1 MKNDKRI
8 ILLDLNYTLVS
19 NQAETRLFRPFSARM
34 EVEEYRAELVDQIKN
49 DYVII
54 ITARPE
60 SQKKET
66 LLNLF
71 RKTGWQP
78 QEAYFNDQNADPPAI
93 KESILQ
99 RFVFPKHGEEPGQ
112 YLALE
117 SNPKTRDMYAD
128 HGILAIPY
136 AEFLEENKQA
146 GDSQ

>member
-1 MKNDKRI
+1 MYPKRI

-19 NQAETRLFRPFSARM
+19 NQAETCLLRPFSARM
-34 EVEEYRAELVDQIKN
+34 EAEEYRTELLDQIKN

-78 QEAYFNDQNADPPAI
+78 REAYFNDLNADPPVI

-99 RFVFPKHGEEPGQ
+99 RFVFPKHGEEPTQ
-112 YLALE
+112 YFALE
-117 SNPKTRDMYAD
+117 SNPKTREMYAK
-128 HGILAIPY
+128 HGIRAIPY
-136 AEFLEENKQA
+136 QKME
-146 GDSQ
+146 

>member
-1 MKNDKRI
+1 MYPKRI

-19 NQAETRLFRPFSARM
+19 NQAETRLLRPFSARM
-34 EVEEYRAELVDQIKN
+34 EAEEYRTELLEQIKN

-66 LLNLF
+66 MLNLF

-78 QEAYFNDQNADPPAI
+78 QEAYFNDLNVDPPVI

-99 RFVFPKHGEEPGQ
+99 RFVSPKHGEEPDQ

-117 SNPKTRDMYAD
+117 SNLKTRDTVRYMD
-128 HGILAIPY
+128 GI
-136 AEFLEENKQA
+136 
-146 GDSQ
+146 

>member
-1 MKNDKRI
+1 MYPKRI

-19 NQAETRLFRPFSARM
+19 NQAETRMLRPFSARM
-34 EVEEYRAELVDQIKN
+34 EAEEYRTELLDQIKN

-78 QEAYFNDQNADPPAI
+78 REAYFNDLNADPPVI

-99 RFVFPKHGEEPGQ
+99 RFVFPKHGEEPTQ
-112 YLALE
+112 YFALE
-117 SNPKTRDMYAD
+117 SNPKTREMYAK
-128 HGILAIPY
+128 HGIRAIPY
-136 AEFLEENKQA
+136 QKME
-146 GDSQ
+146 

>member
-1 MKNDKRI
+1 MYPKRI

-19 NQAETRLFRPFSARM
+19 NQAETRMLRPFSARM
-34 EVEEYRAELVDQIKN
+34 EAEEYRTELLDQIKN

-78 QEAYFNDQNADPPAI
+78 REAYFNDLNADPPVI

-99 RFVFPKHGEEPGQ
+99 RFVFPKHGEEPTQ
-112 YLALE
+112 YFALE
-117 SNPKTRDMYAD
+117 SNPKTRGMYMD
-128 HGILAIPY
+128 HGILAMPY
-136 AEFLEENKQA
+136 AEFLEGSN
-146 GDSQ
+146 

>member
-1 MKNDKRI
+1 MYPKRI

-19 NQAETRLFRPFSARM
+19 NQAETRLLRPFSARM
-34 EVEEYRAELVDQIKN
+34 EAEEYRTELLDQIKN

-78 QEAYFNDQNADPPAI
+78 QEAYFNDLNAEPPVI

-99 RFVFPKHGEEPGQ
+99 RFVFPKHGEESTQ